1 MAVNFPASLDEF
13 VNPAPNQSVQN
24 PSHAQQHSDA
34 NDAIEALQEKVGVDN
49 STDPN
54 SLDYRVATLETASL
68 DSEEVQDIA
77 STLLTA
83 GVHSGITVTYRD
95 IDNRI
100 DLATTYGD
108 EQVLDAVANA
118 LTAGSGI
125 TKIYNETPANYIG
138 EYDNGYDYQVGDI
151 CSTNSGSEFWLRTGE
166 PNTGYPPY
174 EGSPYWTTYSFVKTI
189 NLSIDTNSIATQSYV
204 NTAISNLI
212 DSAPGLL
219 DTLNEIAAAIGDDA
233 NFATTINNA
242 IALKAPIASPAFTG
256 TPTAPTATAGTN
268 NTQIATTA
276 FVTDAVQTYT
286 DGQIN
291 ALTTDSI
298 EEGTTSKYFT
308 DERAQDAAAA
318 LFNHLDHSNVSVN
331 YDDQNNKIVLTV
343 TPQLTQEQAQDY
355 IAPLF
360 SHANHTNMNILYDD
374 EANQLILEAITEPSK
389 AVMSDEPPAN
399 PADGAFWLDTNEI
412 RTGDVLALKIWNAAG
427 NKWEYAAS
435 ALSLSTTNVWTAQN
449 TFNQGVVIGL
459 NANPAN
465 PLTGQVYYNLS
476 AQKLRVFD
484 GLVWK
489 DVSGGEGGG
498 GGLPAISTDGSATA
512 SSLFFGLIEPPTG
525 AALEGDIWFDIDD
538 DAGETEFIYTG
549 PTPPENYGLD
559 TLWIDT
565 DEPELPLIYS
575 DNEPPSLNATEGDLW
590 IDLDDTSGQSIL
602 SSATPPSPSETEFW
616 LDLSTEE
623 GQLEYKDLFKN
634 GAGVVDQFSNL
645 PSAVEYPGIT
655 IYVTADRALYVSDN
669 QSWKKVYPNSDAEA
683 LGWIGF

>member
-1 MAVNFPASLDEF
+1 MAVNYPETLD
-13 VNPAPNQSVQN
+13 VLTNPDSNSSVAN
-24 PSHAQQHSDA
+24 PSHSQQHADA

-68 DSEEVQDIA
+68 DSEEVQGISA
-77 STLLTA
+77 SLFT
-83 GVHSGITVTYRD
+83 GGIHSGITVTYRD
-95 IDNRI
+95 EDNRI

-118 LTAGSGI
+118 LTAGTGI
-125 TKIYNETPANYIG
+125 TKT
-138 EYDNGYDYQVGDI
+138 YDQVAD
-151 CSTNSGSEFWLRTGE
+151 
-166 PNTGYPPY
+166 
-174 EGSPYWTTYSFVKTI
+174 TI
-189 NLSIDTNSIATQSYV
+189 TISIDTDSIATQSYV
-204 NTAISNLI
+204 NTAISNLV

-242 IALKAPIASPAFTG
+242 IALKAPIESPTFTG
-256 TPTAPTATAGTN
+256 TPSAPTATPGTN

-276 FVTDAVQTYT
+276 FVSNATSSTLTSAQSYT
-286 DGQIN
+286 NTQIN
-291 ALTTDSI
+291 ALDTDDI
-298 EEGTTSKYFT
+298 EEGSTSKYFT

-318 LFNHLDHSNVSVN
+318 LFNHVDHNNVSVN
-331 YDDQNNKIVLTV
+331 YDDANNKIVLTV

-459 NANPAN
+459 NSNPAN
-465 PLTGQVYYNLS
+465 PLTGQIYYNLA

-575 DNEPPSLNATEGDLW
+575 DNEPPSMNAAEGDLW

-616 LDLSTEE
+616 LDLTTEE
-623 GQLEYKDLFKN
+623 GELQYKDLFKN
-634 GAGVVDQFSNL
+634 GAAVVNQFSSL
-645 PSAVEYPGIT
+645 PSATEYPGIT
-655 IYVTADRALYVSDN
+655 IYVTSDQALYISDN
-669 QSWKKVYPNSDAEA
+669 GSWKKAYPNSDAEA